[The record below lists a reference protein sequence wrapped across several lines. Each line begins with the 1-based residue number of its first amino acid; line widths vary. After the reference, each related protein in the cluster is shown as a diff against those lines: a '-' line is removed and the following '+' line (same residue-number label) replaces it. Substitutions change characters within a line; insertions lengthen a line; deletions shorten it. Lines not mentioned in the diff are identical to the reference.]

1 MQALVF
7 ERIGEAAEVLKLRD
21 VPEPEPAEGQVL
33 VAVEASPVHPADF
46 SFIRGSYRAKPAFPQ
61 IAGLSGAGRVVAV
74 GAGVG
79 LSVGARVAFRW
90 PGAWA
95 ELALAP
101 LARVYEIPDA
111 VASDA
116 AAQFVVNPI
125 TAWGLLEAARVRAGD
140 FIALT
145 AASSSVAALVSVLAA
160 ERDVRVI
167 GIARA
172 ASLGEL
178 GGDVRAVAEN
188 APDLAARVR
197 DLTGGEGVA
206 ALVDCVGGP
215 LVGSLFEAVRP
226 GGTVVAYGTLSPEPV
241 SVRNGTL
248 IYRNLSWVG
257 FGIDRFL
264 AGLSAAEN
272 ERMLAALWAGIA
284 SGRLPL
290 PMQARLSLSDFA
302 EGLRLALAGGRGK
315 VTFTNGLRCSKDLQ
329 RGVPR

>member
-7 ERIGEAAEVLKLRD
+7 EQTGEAREVLNLCDDREP
-21 VPEPEPAEGQVL
+21 VPAAGEVL

-46 SFIRGSYRAKPAFPQ
+46 SFVRGTYRVKPAFPQ
-61 IAGLSGAGRVVAV
+61 VAGLSGAGRVVSA
-74 GAGVG
+74 GAGVRLAPG
-79 LSVGARVAFRW
+79 TRVAFRW

-101 LARVYEIPDA
+101 LERVYTIPDS
-111 VASDA
+111 VATDA

-125 TAWGLLEAARVRAGD
+125 TAWGLLEAARVGPGD
-140 FIALT
+140 CIALT

-160 ERDVRVI
+160 ERGVRVI
-167 GIARA
+167 GIARE

-178 GGDVRAVAEN
+178 GRDVLPVAESTP
-188 APDLAARVR
+188 ALGERVR
-197 DLTGGEGVA
+197 ELAGGRGVA

-215 LVGSLFEAVRP
+215 LAGSLFSALAP

-241 SVRNGTL
+241 AVRNGTL
-248 IYRNLSWVG
+248 IYGNLTWFG

-264 AGLSAAEN
+264 AGLSAAES
-272 ERMLAALWAGIA
+272 ERMFASLWAGVA

-290 PMQARLSLSDFA
+290 PVQARAPLAGFSEA
-302 EGLRLALAGGRGK
+302 LRMAAGGGRGK
-315 VTFTNGLRCSKDLQ
+315 VIFENEP
-329 RGVPR
+329 RGAE